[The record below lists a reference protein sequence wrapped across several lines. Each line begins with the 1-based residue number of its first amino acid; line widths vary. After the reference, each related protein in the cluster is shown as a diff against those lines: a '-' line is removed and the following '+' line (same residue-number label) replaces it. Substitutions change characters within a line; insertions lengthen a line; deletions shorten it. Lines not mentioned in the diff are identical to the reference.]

1 MEIIQNPE
9 NKLELMIDGSKLSEM
24 LSDDSRIQEIKEIL
38 SFAQAVVIYRA
49 SPKQKAQVVQFI
61 RNNNPSKVTLS
72 VGDGANDVNMIQKAH
87 IGIGIMGKEGNQAAA
102 FSDYAIPEFR
112 CLRKLILWHGRQ
124 FGVNASSFIM
134 ICIFKSLSFSIN
146 LSLYNAYAGF
156 SGLQMIDSILW
167 MMYNVCLTNVQ
178 MSQCF
183 LFDQDA
189 PMSAAAKTEPKMP
202 QTLKQQA
209 NAPNKS
215 YDHPQLNIYEQ
226 ETLKLGYSL
235 AEYYNFC
242 KTKYQQTIL
251 VRILV
256 WELIAIWASLCS
268 YYIPFW
274 SWGLGISDVSGRT
287 EDLFAASLAVYSC
300 NIFMHHF

>member
-1 MEIIQNPE
+1 
-9 NKLELMIDGSKLSEM
+9 
-24 LSDDSRIQEIKEIL
+24 
-38 SFAQAVVIYRA
+38 
-49 SPKQKAQVVQFI
+49 
-61 RNNNPSKVTLS
+61 
-72 VGDGANDVNMIQKAH
+72 
-87 IGIGIMGKEGNQAAA
+87 
-102 FSDYAIPEFR
+102 
-112 CLRKLILWHGRQ
+112 
-124 FGVNASSFIM
+124 M

-202 QTLKQQA
+202 QTLKQQS
-209 NAPNKS
+209 NAQKKS
-215 YDHPQLNIYEQ
+215 YDHPELNIYEQ

-242 KTKYQQTIL
+242 KTKY
-251 VRILV
+251 
-256 WELIAIWASLCS
+256 
-268 YYIPFW
+268 
-274 SWGLGISDVSGRT
+274 
-287 EDLFAASLAVYSC
+287 
-300 NIFMHHF
+300 